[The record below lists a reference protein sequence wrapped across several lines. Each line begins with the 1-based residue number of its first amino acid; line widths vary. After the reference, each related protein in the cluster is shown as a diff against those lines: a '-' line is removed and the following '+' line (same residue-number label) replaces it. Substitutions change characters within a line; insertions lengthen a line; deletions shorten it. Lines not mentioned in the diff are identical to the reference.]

1 MVFQHKRRLLLILL
15 VVLMTGGLLAYFT
28 FKPKTNSPLPLPHPS
43 PTIHTQVSNNPTL
56 KSVMS
61 RWNALAK
68 QIQAGDETLTYAQKI
83 ELAISTLG
91 NDTWYI
97 QGNEGIYE
105 DASQRKLIMKGV
117 QGRLQSATSS
127 KTSNV
132 LTLKADF
139 ADYNANTERLIL
151 RGRSQIVI
159 HP

>member
-1 MVFQHKRRLLLILL
+1 MVSKNKFVFLILVIL
-15 VVLMTGGLLAYFT
+15 VIAGGFWMYFVLKLQTD
-28 FKPKTNSPLPLPHPS
+28 SPLALPHPS
-43 PTIHTQVSNNPTL
+43 PSVSTIRSSDPLL
-56 KSVMS
+56 KGVMS
-61 RWNALAK
+61 RWNALAEEIK
-68 QIQAGDETLTYAQKI
+68 AGNDTLTYAEKI

-117 QGRLQSATSS
+117 QGRLQSASATKS
-127 KTSNV
+127 SNV

-139 ADYNANTERLIL
+139 ADYNAETERLIL
-151 RGRSQIVI
+151 RGRSQVVI

>member
-1 MVFQHKRRLLLILL
+1 MVSKNKQLFLILIVLLLAG
-15 VVLMTGGLLAYFT
+15 VSWMYFVL
-28 FKPKTNSPLPLPHPS
+28 KPQTDSPLVLPHPS
-43 PTIHTQVSNNPTL
+43 PSVSTIHSSNPLL
-56 KSVMS
+56 KGVMS
-61 RWNALAK
+61 RWNALAEEIK
-68 QIQAGDETLTYAQKI
+68 AGNDTLTYAQKI

-117 QGRLQSATSS
+117 QGRLQSASA
-127 KTSNV
+127 KKKSNV

-139 ADYNANTERLIL
+139 ADYNAETERLIL
-151 RGRSQIVI
+151 RGRSQVVI